1 MEKVFKDE
9 LMDLLRQKNLRK
21 LKDELIT
28 FNEADIAL
36 FIEDLTDLEAV
47 AVFRI
52 LPKNIAAETF
62 AYFSREVQNNIIG
75 SMTNTEITE
84 IVDDL
89 YIDDVVDMLE
99 ELPANVVKK
108 IMKNVPTERRGIIN
122 QYLQY
127 PDDSAGSIMT
137 AEFIDIK
144 MKNTVG
150 SAIKIIRQRAL
161 DTESV
166 YTVYI
171 TDTWR
176 RLVGFVSVRTLLVN
190 KNDTKLEDLIEEDV
204 IYVTTTDDQEY
215 VARQFAK
222 YGFLSLPVVDREK
235 RLVGMVTIDDAVDV
249 LDEEATEDFEKM
261 AAMTPSEKPYI
272 KSSIWELSKNRL
284 TWLVFLMLSGTI
296 SGMIMLKFEDA
307 LGSLMGVA
315 AFIPMLMGAGG
326 NAGSQASTMIIRGLS
341 IGEIES
347 KDYLKVFLKEFGVSF
362 LVGIALAIVNF
373 IRIILLKPGQTMLAL
388 TVSLSLVI
396 TIMIAKSVG
405 GLLPLLAK
413 KLSLD
418 PALMAAPLITTIVD
432 ALSLIVYFFFVQ
444 TILL

>member
-1 MEKVFKDE
+1 MEKIFKEE
-9 LMDLLRQKNLRK
+9 LLQLLQNKNLRK

-36 FIEDLTDLEAV
+36 FIEDLSDLEAV

-52 LPKNIAAETF
+52 LPKTIAAETF
-62 AYFSREVQNNIIG
+62 AFFSSEVQNNIIN

-108 IMKNVPTERRGIIN
+108 VMLNVPNERRNIIN

-127 PDDSAGSIMT
+127 PEDSAGSIMT

-150 SAIKIIRQRAL
+150 SAIRLIRQKVL
-161 DTESV
+161 DSESV

-190 KNDTKLEDLIEEDV
+190 NDDVKIEDLIEEDV

-222 YGFLSLPVVDREK
+222 YGFLSLPVVDQEK
-235 RLVGMVTIDDAVDV
+235 RLVGIVTIDDAVDV

-272 KSSIWELSKNRL
+272 KSSIWDLSKNRL

-296 SGMIMLKFEDA
+296 SGLIISRYEVA
-307 LGSLMGVA
+307 LAQIVIAQS
-315 AFIPMLMGAGG
+315 FIPMIMGAGG
-326 NAGSQASTMIIRGLS
+326 NAGSQSSTMIIRGLS
-341 IGEIES
+341 IGEIETS
-347 KDYLKVFLKEFGVSF
+347 DYIKVFMKELGVSI
-362 LVGIALAIVNF
+362 LVGIALALVNF
-373 IRIILLKPGQTMLAL
+373 GRIMILKPDNMKLAL
-388 TVSLSLVI
+388 TVSISLVF
-396 TIMIAKSVG
+396 TIIMAKTIG
-405 GLLPLLAK
+405 GILPLAAK
-413 KLSLD
+413 KLKLD

-432 ALSLIVYFFFVQ
+432 AMSLLVYFFFVQ
-444 TILL
+444 RILL

>member
-9 LMDLLRQKNLRK
+9 LMELLREKKLRK

-36 FIEDLTDLEAV
+36 FIEDLSDLEAV

-108 IMKNVPTERRGIIN
+108 IMKNVPTERRCIIN

-127 PDDSAGSIMT
+127 PEYSAGSIMT

-150 SAIKIIRQRAL
+150 TAIKHIRNKAL
-161 DTESV
+161 DSESV
-166 YTVYI
+166 YTLYI

-190 KNDTKLEDLIEEDV
+190 DDNTKLEDLIEEDV

-222 YGFLSLPVVDREK
+222 YGFLSLPVVDQEK
-235 RLVGMVTIDDAVDV
+235 RLVGIVTIDDAVDV

-261 AAMTPSEKPYI
+261 AAMAPSDKPYI

-296 SGMIMLKFEDA
+296 SGMILLKFEGA
-307 LGSLMGVA
+307 LEALSGAA

-326 NAGSQASTMIIRGLS
+326 NAGSQSSTMIIRGLS
-341 IGEIES
+341 IGEIET
-347 KDYLKVFLKEFGVSF
+347 KDYIKVFFKEFGVAV

-373 IRIILLKPGQTMLAL
+373 VRIIIIKPGQTMLAF
-388 TVSLSLVI
+388 TVSLSLVF

-405 GLLPLLAK
+405 GLLPLAAK
-413 KLSLD
+413 KLNLD

-432 ALSLIVYFFFVQ
+432 ALALLVYFFFVE